1 MQSNKTILISN
12 KNWFQNYLMAQYKLE
27 VALNMKQQKENNS
40 FLD

>member
-1 MQSNKTILISN
+1 
-12 KNWFQNYLMAQYKLE
+12 MAQYKLE